1 MIKHLYPL
9 AFIFV
14 SMVTVSTAQNFSATE
29 LSINRHVDG
38 TLLTPDGIEQP
49 PLVIFIAGSGPTD
62 RNGNQALMKNNML
75 KKLAESL
82 SERGFA
88 TFRYDKRVVKQLR
101 TRNLNKNIRFDDF
114 VTDAKSVINHFKSTY
129 SNLIV
134 AGHSQGSLVGLL
146 ALDAGANGFISL
158 AGAANSID
166 QIILEQISKSAP
178 FFTADTKRVLDLLK
192 SGQTTTD
199 FPPALSSIFNLDL
212 QPFMSNWMQYNPK
225 DLIKK
230 LEIPVL
236 IINGTKDL
244 QVAIT
249 EAQQLKEAK
258 EEAQLEIIENMNHLL
273 FEINGDDLVN
283 SKSYND
289 NSYVVMPQVIE
300 IITAFITK
308 EKSTT
313 KK

>member
-1 MIKHLYPL
+1 MIKLLYPL

-14 SMVTVSTAQNFSATE
+14 SMVSVNTAQNFSATE

-82 SERGFA
+82 SERGIA

-101 TRNLNKNIRFDDF
+101 TRNLDKNIRFDDF

-146 ALDAGANGFISL
+146 TLDAGANGFISL

>member
-62 RNGNQALMKNNML
+62 RNGNQALVKNNML

-82 SERGFA
+82 SERGIA

-101 TRNLNKNIRFDDF
+101 TRNLDKNIRFDDF

-146 ALDAGANGFISL
+146 TLDAGANGFISL

-300 IITAFITK
+300 IITAFIKK

>member
-62 RNGNQALMKNNML
+62 RNGNQALVKNNML

-101 TRNLNKNIRFDDF
+101 TRNLDKNIRFDDF

-146 ALDAGANGFISL
+146 TLDAGANGFISL

>member
-300 IITAFITK
+300 IITAFIKK

>member
-62 RNGNQALMKNNML
+62 RNGNQALMKNDML

-82 SERGFA
+82 SERGIA

-101 TRNLNKNIRFDDF
+101 TRNLDKNIRFDDF

-273 FEINGDDLVN
+273 FEINVDDLVN

>member
-14 SMVTVSTAQNFSATE
+14 SMVSVNTAQNFSATE

-62 RNGNQALMKNNML
+62 RNGNQALVKNNML

-82 SERGFA
+82 SERGIA

-101 TRNLNKNIRFDDF
+101 TRNLDKNIRFDDF

-300 IITAFITK
+300 IITAFIKK

>member
-101 TRNLNKNIRFDDF
+101 TRNLDKNIRFDDF

-283 SKSYND
+283 SKSYNE

>member
-1 MIKHLYPL
+1 
-9 AFIFV
+9 
-14 SMVTVSTAQNFSATE
+14 MVTVTTAQNFSAIE

-101 TRNLNKNIRFDDF
+101 TRNLDKNIRFDDF

>member
-1 MIKHLYPL
+1 
-9 AFIFV
+9 
-14 SMVTVSTAQNFSATE
+14 
-29 LSINRHVDG
+29 
-38 TLLTPDGIEQP
+38 
-49 PLVIFIAGSGPTD
+49 
-62 RNGNQALMKNNML
+62 
-75 KKLAESL
+75 
-82 SERGFA
+82 
-88 TFRYDKRVVKQLR
+88 
-101 TRNLNKNIRFDDF
+101 
-114 VTDAKSVINHFKSTY
+114 
-129 SNLIV
+129 
-134 AGHSQGSLVGLL
+134 
-146 ALDAGANGFISL
+146 
-158 AGAANSID
+158 
-166 QIILEQISKSAP
+166 
-178 FFTADTKRVLDLLK
+178 
-192 SGQTTTD
+192 
-199 FPPALSSIFNLDL
+199 
-212 QPFMSNWMQYNPK
+212 MQYNPK

>member
-1 MIKHLYPL
+1 MIKLLYPL

-14 SMVTVSTAQNFSATE
+14 SMVSVNTAQNFSATE

-82 SERGFA
+82 SERGIA

-101 TRNLNKNIRFDDF
+101 TRNLDKNIRFDDF

-146 ALDAGANGFISL
+146 TLDAGANGFISL

-289 NSYVVMPQVIE
+289 NSYAVMPKVIE
-300 IITAFITK
+300 IMTVFIKK

>member
-1 MIKHLYPL
+1 
-9 AFIFV
+9 
-14 SMVTVSTAQNFSATE
+14 
-29 LSINRHVDG
+29 
-38 TLLTPDGIEQP
+38 
-49 PLVIFIAGSGPTD
+49 
-62 RNGNQALMKNNML
+62 ML

-82 SERGFA
+82 SERGIA

-101 TRNLNKNIRFDDF
+101 TRNLDKNIRFDDF

-146 ALDAGANGFISL
+146 TLDAGANGFISL

-300 IITAFITK
+300 IITAFIKK

>member
-101 TRNLNKNIRFDDF
+101 TRNLDKNIRFDDF

>member
-1 MIKHLYPL
+1 MIKLLYPL

-62 RNGNQALMKNNML
+62 RNGNQALVKNNML

-82 SERGFA
+82 SERGIA

-101 TRNLNKNIRFDDF
+101 TRNLDKNIRFDDF

-146 ALDAGANGFISL
+146 TLDAGANGFISL

-300 IITAFITK
+300 IITAFIKK

>member
-1 MIKHLYPL
+1 MIKLLYPL

-14 SMVTVSTAQNFSATE
+14 SMVSVNTAQNFSATE

-82 SERGFA
+82 SERGIA

-101 TRNLNKNIRFDDF
+101 TRNLDKNIRFDDF

-146 ALDAGANGFISL
+146 TLDAGANGFISL

-289 NSYVVMPQVIE
+289 NSYAVMPKVIE
-300 IITAFITK
+300 IMTAFIKK

>member
-1 MIKHLYPL
+1 MIKLLYPL

-14 SMVTVSTAQNFSATE
+14 SMVSVNTAQNFSATE

-82 SERGFA
+82 SERGIA

-101 TRNLNKNIRFDDF
+101 TRNLDKNIRFDDF

-146 ALDAGANGFISL
+146 TLDAGANGFISL

-300 IITAFITK
+300 IITAFIKK

>member
-14 SMVTVSTAQNFSATE
+14 SMVTVSTAQNFSTTE

-101 TRNLNKNIRFDDF
+101 TRNLDKNIRFDDF

-300 IITAFITK
+300 IITAFIKK

>member
-273 FEINGDDLVN
+273 FEINVDDLVN

>member
-101 TRNLNKNIRFDDF
+101 TRNLDKNIRFDDF

-249 EAQQLKEAK
+249 EAQQLKETK

>member
-1 MIKHLYPL
+1 
-9 AFIFV
+9 
-14 SMVTVSTAQNFSATE
+14 MVTVTTAQNFSAIE

-101 TRNLNKNIRFDDF
+101 TRNLDKNIRFDDF

-283 SKSYND
+283 SKSYNE

>member
-1 MIKHLYPL
+1 MIKLLYPL

-14 SMVTVSTAQNFSATE
+14 SMVSVNTAQNFSATE

-62 RNGNQALMKNNML
+62 RNGNQALVKNNML

-82 SERGFA
+82 SERGIA

-101 TRNLNKNIRFDDF
+101 TRNLDKNIRFDDF

-146 ALDAGANGFISL
+146 TLDAGANGFISL

-225 DLIKK
+225 DLIKE

-236 IINGTKDL
+236 ILNGTKDL
-244 QVAIT
+244 QVAAT

-300 IITAFITK
+300 IITAFIKK

>member
-62 RNGNQALMKNNML
+62 RNGNQALMKNDML

-82 SERGFA
+82 SERGIA

>member
-273 FEINGDDLVN
+273 FEINVDDLVN
-283 SKSYND
+283 SKSYNN

>member
-1 MIKHLYPL
+1 MIKLLYPL

-14 SMVTVSTAQNFSATE
+14 SMVSVNTAQNFSATE

-82 SERGFA
+82 SERGIA

-101 TRNLNKNIRFDDF
+101 TRNLDKNIRFDDF
-114 VTDAKSVINHFKSTY
+114 VSDAKSVINHFKSTY

-146 ALDAGANGFISL
+146 TLDAGANGFISL

-300 IITAFITK
+300 IITAFIKK

>member
-14 SMVTVSTAQNFSATE
+14 SMVTVSTAQNFSATK

-62 RNGNQALMKNNML
+62 RNGNQALMKNDML

-82 SERGFA
+82 SERGIA

-101 TRNLNKNIRFDDF
+101 TRNLDKNIRFDDF

>member
-62 RNGNQALMKNNML
+62 RNGNQALMKNDML

-82 SERGFA
+82 SERGIA

-101 TRNLNKNIRFDDF
+101 TRNLDKNIRFDDF

-146 ALDAGANGFISL
+146 TLDAGANGFISL

-300 IITAFITK
+300 IITAFIKK

>member
-101 TRNLNKNIRFDDF
+101 TRNLDKNIRFDDF

-178 FFTADTKRVLDLLK
+178 F
-192 SGQTTTD
+192 
-199 FPPALSSIFNLDL
+199 
-212 QPFMSNWMQYNPK
+212 
-225 DLIKK
+225 
-230 LEIPVL
+230 
-236 IINGTKDL
+236 
-244 QVAIT
+244 
-249 EAQQLKEAK
+249 
-258 EEAQLEIIENMNHLL
+258 
-273 FEINGDDLVN
+273 
-283 SKSYND
+283 
-289 NSYVVMPQVIE
+289 
-300 IITAFITK
+300 
-308 EKSTT
+308 
-313 KK
+313 

>member
-1 MIKHLYPL
+1 MIKLLYPL

-14 SMVTVSTAQNFSATE
+14 SMVSVNTAQNFSATE

-62 RNGNQALMKNNML
+62 RNGNQALVKNNML

-82 SERGFA
+82 SERGIA

-101 TRNLNKNIRFDDF
+101 TRNLDKNIRFDDF

-146 ALDAGANGFISL
+146 TLDAGANGFISL

>member
-1 MIKHLYPL
+1 MTKHLLPL
-9 AFIFV
+9 TFFLV
-14 SMVTVSTAQNFSATE
+14 SMVTVTTAQNFSAIE

-101 TRNLNKNIRFDDF
+101 TRNLDKNIRFDDF

>member
-29 LSINRHVDG
+29 LSINRHIDG

-82 SERGFA
+82 SERGIA

-101 TRNLNKNIRFDDF
+101 TRNLDKNIRFDDF

>member
-1 MIKHLYPL
+1 MTKHLLPL
-9 AFIFV
+9 TFFLV
-14 SMVTVSTAQNFSATE
+14 SMVTVTTAQNFSATE
-29 LSINRHVDG
+29 LTINRHVDG
-38 TLLTPDGIEQP
+38 TLLTPNGIEHP
-49 PLVIFIAGSGPTD
+49 PLVVFIAGSGPTD
-62 RNGNQALMKNNML
+62 RNGNQALMKNDML

-82 SERGFA
+82 SERGIA

-101 TRNLNKNIRFDDF
+101 TRKLDKNIRFDDF
-114 VTDAKSVINHFKSTY
+114 VSDAKSVINHFKNTY

-225 DLIKK
+225 DLIKE

-236 IINGTKDL
+236 ILNGTKDL
-244 QVAIT
+244 QVAVT

-289 NSYVVMPQVIE
+289 NSYAVMPKVIE
-300 IITAFITK
+300 IMTAFIKK

>member
-62 RNGNQALMKNNML
+62 RNGNQALMKNDML

-82 SERGFA
+82 SERGIA

-101 TRNLNKNIRFDDF
+101 TRNLDKNIRFDDF

>member
-249 EAQQLKEAK
+249 EAQQLKETK

>member
-1 MIKHLYPL
+1 MIKLLYPL

-14 SMVTVSTAQNFSATE
+14 SMVSVNTAQNFSATE

-62 RNGNQALMKNNML
+62 RNGNQALVKNNML

-82 SERGFA
+82 SERGIA

-101 TRNLNKNIRFDDF
+101 TRNLDKNIRFDDF

-146 ALDAGANGFISL
+146 TEDAGANGFISL

-300 IITAFITK
+300 IITAFIKK

-313 KK
+313 KL

>member
-82 SERGFA
+82 SERGIA

>member
-1 MIKHLYPL
+1 MIKLLYPL

-14 SMVTVSTAQNFSATE
+14 SMVSVNTAQNFSATE

-82 SERGFA
+82 SERGIA

-101 TRNLNKNIRFDDF
+101 TRNLDKNIRFDDF
-114 VTDAKSVINHFKSTY
+114 VSDAKSVINHFKNTY

-178 FFTADTKRVLDLLK
+178 FFTTDTKRVLDLLK

-225 DLIKK
+225 DLIKE

-244 QVAIT
+244 QVAVT

-258 EEAQLEIIENMNHLL
+258 EEALLEIIENMNHLL

-289 NSYVVMPQVIE
+289 NSYAVMPKVIE
-300 IITAFITK
+300 IMTVFIKK

>member
-1 MIKHLYPL
+1 MIKLLYPL

-14 SMVTVSTAQNFSATE
+14 SMVSVNTAQNFSATE

-62 RNGNQALMKNNML
+62 RNGNQALVKNNML

-82 SERGFA
+82 SERGIA

-101 TRNLNKNIRFDDF
+101 TRNLDKNIRFDDF

-146 ALDAGANGFISL
+146 TLDAGANGFISL

-300 IITAFITK
+300 IITAFIKK

>member
-14 SMVTVSTAQNFSATE
+14 SMVTVSTVQNFSATE

-49 PLVIFIAGSGPTD
+49 PLVIFIAGSGPID
-62 RNGNQALMKNNML
+62 RNGNQALMKNDML

-82 SERGFA
+82 SERGIA

-101 TRNLNKNIRFDDF
+101 TRNLDKNIRFDDF

-212 QPFMSNWMQYNPK
+212 QPFMSNWMQYIPK
-225 DLIKK
+225 DLIRK

-273 FEINGDDLVN
+273 FEINVDDLVN

>member
-62 RNGNQALMKNNML
+62 RNGNQALVKNNML

-82 SERGFA
+82 SERGIA

-101 TRNLNKNIRFDDF
+101 TRNLDKNIRFDDF